1 MNEHDHDTT
10 QTIFMSGPAGLA
22 RILDQNQKDTALW
35 GPEEMRAMWRHQ
47 LRAPLDADLSTVQS
61 ANLAVL
67 RLAPETSGFLDK
79 SFENLLQNAKPSL
92 SLLKISKQ
100 FAKETFKE
108 AEDPQ
113 LKEIAAALYYACYA
127 VGIVAHG
134 QRLGGMS
141 TRELTGGFEWAIGRI
156 WLDEPT
162 KKLIKQ
168 ARELLT
174 Q

>member
-1 MNEHDHDTT
+1 MNDRDTT

-35 GPEEMRAMWRHQ
+35 GPDEMRAMWRHQ

-79 SFENLLQNAKPSL
+79 SFENLLHNAKPSL
-92 SLLKISKQ
+92 SLLKVSKQ
-100 FAKETFKE
+100 FAKLTYRD

-127 VGIVAHG
+127 VGMVALTAWIVPNFSVHG
-134 QRLGGMS
+134 FWDYVGVV
-141 TRELTGGFEWAIGRI
+141 FIVWVVNWAVGTLVDRS
-156 WLDEPT
+156 EKAVT
-162 KKLIKQ
+162 
-168 ARELLT
+168 A
-174 Q
+174 